1 MAALRRVLSSRKYG
15 RCPHISPAFCR
26 APEYPS
32 YLTANLGQPERSP
45 YCLSRDGYKDYGKVH
60 VDYSR
65 TKLEYEL
72 PYLNPS
78 LSYLAEFV
86 LHNGESLAIT
96 ESFRTDGKTWGKI
109 TLKPGQT
116 DTFRA
121 LIPEAAY
128 KNTKAEVEVVC
139 EAGPFACLA
148 NDARVYVA
156 EGPPTG
162 GTGGEMT
169 SDRYSS
175 GIQAQV
181 SPNPFHGSCM
191 LSLGLRGTAP
201 VTAAVFNAAGR
212 RLRDLEIPNPAQG
225 GCDLTWDGC
234 DRDASP
240 APPGIYYLHLVSG
253 SNSSCIKLVK
263 E

>member
-1 MAALRRVLSSRKYG
+1 
-15 RCPHISPAFCR
+15 
-26 APEYPS
+26 
-32 YLTANLGQPERSP
+32 
-45 YCLSRDGYKDYGKVH
+45 
-60 VDYSR
+60 VDYARSR
-65 TKLEYEL
+65 LDYEL

-96 ESFRTDGKTWGKI
+96 EAFRTDGKTWGRI

-128 KNTKAEVEVVC
+128 KNTKAEVEVLC

-148 NDARVYVA
+148 NDAKVYLTDGAPEV
-156 EGPPTG
+156 GPAG
-162 GTGGEMT
+162 DMA
-169 SDRYSS
+169 SDVYPV
-175 GIQAQV
+175 GIRAQAT
-181 SPNPFHGSCM
+181 PNPFHGSCTF
-191 LSLGLRGTAP
+191 SVGIEGAAP
-201 VTAAVFNAAGR
+201 VAASIFNAAGCR
-212 RLRDLEIPNPAQG
+212 VRDLEIPNQAQP
-225 GCDLTWDGC
+225 GCGLTWDGC
-234 DRDASP
+234 DRAARP
-240 APPGIYYLHLVSG
+240 APPGIYYFRLVSG